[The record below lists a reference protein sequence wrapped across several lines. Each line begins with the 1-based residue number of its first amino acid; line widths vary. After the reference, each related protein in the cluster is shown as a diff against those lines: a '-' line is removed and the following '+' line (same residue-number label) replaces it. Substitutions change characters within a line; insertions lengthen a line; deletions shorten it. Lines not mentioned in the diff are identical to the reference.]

1 MKRTALAMILL
12 ASVTC
17 APAAFA
23 RKKNNDAARTPR
35 HAQKSVKRSDSTLGD
50 AQMELMRLQ
59 VNAPARPRTMRTY

>member
-23 RKKNNDAARTPR
+23 RKKNHDAARTPR
-35 HAQKSVKRSDSTLGD
+35 PAQKSVKHSDRTLGD
-50 AQMELMRLQ
+50 AQMELTRQQ
-59 VNAPARPRTMRTY
+59 VNSTARPRGMRTY

>member
-1 MKRTALAMILL
+1 MKRTALAMFLL

-35 HAQKSVKRSDSTLGD
+35 QAQKSVKRSDSTLGD
-50 AQMELMRLQ
+50 AQMELTRQQ
-59 VNAPARPRTMRTY
+59 VNATARLHSMRTY